1 MSYDY
6 QKQRKEIFTE
16 YGVQLLTQMRDNVHK
31 LLNNSGAFTVDK
43 VIYGLTGDSW
53 TMLAVLDYL
62 EEQGEIVKV
71 SNKGYA
77 QYHVYTKTN
86 W

>member
-6 QKQRKEIFTE
+6 EKQRKEIFTE
-16 YGVQLLTQMRDNVHK
+16 SGVELLTKMRDNVNK
-31 LLNNSGAFTVDK
+31 LLNSSGAFTVDK
-43 VIYGLTGDSW
+43 VLYGLTGDSW

-62 EEQGEIVKV
+62 VEKGEIVKV
-71 SNKGYA
+71 SSKGYA
-77 QYHVYTKTN
+77 QYHVYTRT